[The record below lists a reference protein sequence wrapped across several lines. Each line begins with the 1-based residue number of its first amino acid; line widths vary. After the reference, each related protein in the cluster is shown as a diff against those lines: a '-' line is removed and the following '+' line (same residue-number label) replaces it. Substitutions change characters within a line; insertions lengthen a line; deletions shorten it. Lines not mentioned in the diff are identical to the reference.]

1 MDNLSPKDR
10 GLLRI
15 TLPAVLDRASR
26 TEGLQGAEPFLADW
40 QFLIQWSRDL
50 SFCSSSMIPPSLRN
64 AVSSPLSVC
73 ASFLGAVVFQGLS
86 SAHGF
91 VANKAPGTPVSYYGE
106 IRPIFQ
112 ANCQGCHQPAKLKG
126 GYSMTDFQKLLAGG
140 EKDGVAIV
148 PGDVSK
154 GSLLEQITPQN
165 GAAEMPKNKPPLAE
179 HEIALIRRWIT
190 EGAKDDT
197 PADAKRHYDAEHP
210 PRYEHLP
217 VVSSIDYSPDGS
229 LLAVAGFHE
238 VLLHQA
244 DGKGL
249 KARLVGLS
257 ERIQSVRF
265 SPDGKWLAAAGGDPA
280 RLGEVQVWE
289 VASNS
294 LKVSVPAGWDTLYG
308 ISWSPDSKLVAFGCA
323 DNTVRAIEAQTGKQV
338 FQMGSHN
345 DWVLDTAFSE
355 KGDHIVS
362 VGRDMTAKLSEL
374 AGERFVDNITSITP
388 GALRGGMHAV
398 ERHPSSDSIVVGG
411 ADGAPQLFR
420 IFRTTARKIGD
431 NANLLK
437 KYPEMNGR
445 IFSTRFSKQGD
456 FFVAGSALDG
466 RGEVAVFS
474 TEGSLSV
481 PPEIAAI
488 SAKPVRDQ
496 SPEEKEKLKGFE
508 ANVGKQLFSLKLD
521 KSPVYAVA
529 FQPDGA
535 AVAVGGG
542 DGKIRVL
549 DSRTGASRAEFD
561 SVPLSGQ
568 SNKSVSKAAKGG
580 LRLQQRPVE
589 GAEVLPQGRKLLSI
603 EVLPSKVEIS
613 RRNDYVQLLIS
624 AKYEGGESADITRSA
639 KVELSAPVA
648 DVTSTGQLHPKA
660 DGTSEV
666 RVSFGGLTQSVPV
679 LVSGAQAAFESD
691 FVRDVNPVMT
701 KLGCNQG
708 TCHGAKD
715 GKAGFKLS
723 LRGYDPEYDLRSLTD
738 DMASRRVTIAS
749 PDDSLMLLK
758 AVAEVPHE
766 GGRRMLTDEK
776 YYHILREW
784 IAGGAALKKDAP
796 RVTRIELFPKNPV
809 VQRTGSRQQLRVV
822 AYYADGASRDVS
834 NEAFVESGNTD
845 VSTVDASGLI
855 TTLRRGE
862 APMLAR
868 YEGNYAATTVT
879 VMGDRS
885 GFEWKPP
892 VTWGRIDELVAAK
905 WQRMQI
911 EPSGLSND
919 GEFLRRVYLDLTGL
933 PPSAEK
939 LRAFVADTRET
950 RIKREEV
957 IDALVGSPDFVEHWT
972 NKWSDLLQVNSKFL
986 GKEGAEGF
994 RAWIRSNIEKNT
1006 PYDQFARA
1014 ILTASG
1020 SNKDNPPASY
1030 WKILRQPAEAMENT
1044 THLFLATRFNCNKCH
1059 DHPFERWTQDQYYQT
1074 AAYFA
1079 QVSLVE
1085 DPASGGRK
1093 LGGTAVEGAKPLFEI
1108 VKENP
1113 AGQIKHD
1120 RTSKVTPPEFP
1131 YPAKVEVSEKSTRR
1145 EQLAHWMTAGDNR
1158 YFASSYVNRIWG
1170 YLLGRGIIEPLDD
1183 IRAGNPPS
1191 NPELL
1196 EKLTQDFVRGGF
1208 NTQEIFRA
1216 ICKSRTYQLSVS
1228 TNKWN
1233 EDDTVNYS
1241 HAVARRL
1248 SAETLFDSVFA
1259 VTGSQPALPGGG
1271 GIKRAAQMVDSSS
1284 EGAGGFLAT
1293 LGKPSREST
1302 CECERSS
1309 DLRLGSVMALLSG
1322 ATVSGAIQD
1331 PKNELAKL
1339 VLREKDDAKLVN
1351 ELFQRVLSREATPKE
1366 QEATKNVM
1374 SQIETD
1380 HKAVIAAWEAK
1391 EKEQAP
1397 LIAKM
1402 EKDRL
1407 DSIASAKAALERYE
1421 LETKSLREE
1430 RESFRKEREARAG
1443 VALKGW
1449 EAGLA
1454 ERLAGWAAIRQPEKE
1469 PVQWSLLTPQSVSAA
1484 GQVKLEIQKD
1494 GSVISSGAQTRG
1506 DYNIIFTA
1514 PLKGVTGFLL
1524 EVLPDPSFPTYG
1536 PGRSKDGNFILSE
1549 VAVKYTDAAKPAGE
1563 KVAVFSKAWAS
1574 HEQPKFPVASAIDG
1588 KEDDGQNGWAIA
1600 GGAGRRQVA
1609 AFQFK
1614 EVLNT
1619 ESPQKVTLRLAQ
1631 KSADGLLIGRFR
1643 VYVTTATDP
1652 LHEGVPSAVTE
1663 ALAKPPAERTPAQI
1677 AFLTEYIRS
1686 VNPEYWRLHREATD
1700 SKVALAPDPRH
1711 IEMKTNLEKVSVPI
1725 RLDPV
1730 LVQLRIDAESSKR
1743 QISDKRLTVVQD
1755 LTWALINNPA
1765 FLFNR

>member
-1 MDNLSPKDR
+1 MIPSS
-10 GLLRI
+10 LRSFKSGASS
-15 TLPAVLDRASR
+15 LVAFGAVLCV
-26 TEGLQGAEPFLADW
+26 GLHSGY
-40 QFLIQWSRDL
+40 
-50 SFCSSSMIPPSLRN
+50 
-64 AVSSPLSVC
+64 
-73 ASFLGAVVFQGLS
+73 
-86 SAHGF
+86 GF
-91 VANKAPGTPVSYYGE
+91 VANKAPGAPVSYYQDV
-106 IRPIFQ
+106 RPIFQ

-126 GYSMTDFQKLLAGG
+126 GYTMTDFQKLLAGG

-148 PGDVSK
+148 PGDPSK

-165 GAAEMPKNKPPLAE
+165 GSAEMPKNKPPLAE

-197 PADAKRHYDAEHP
+197 PADAKRHFDAAHP
-210 PRYEHLP
+210 PEYERLP
-217 VVSSIDYSPDGS
+217 VVSSIDYSPDGT

-244 DGKGL
+244 DGKAL

-289 VASNS
+289 VASQK
-294 LKVSVPAGWDTLYG
+294 LKVSVPTGWDTLYG
-308 ISWSPDSKLVAFGCA
+308 VSWSPDSKLVAFGCA
-323 DNTVRAIEAQTGKQV
+323 DNTVRAIEAETGKQV

-345 DWVLDTAFSE
+345 DWVLDTAFSQ
-355 KGDHIVS
+355 KGDHVIS

-388 GALRGGMHAV
+388 GALRGGMNAV
-398 ERHPSSDSIVVGG
+398 ERHPGSDSIVVGG
-411 ADGAPQLFR
+411 SDGAPQLFR

-437 KYPEMNGR
+437 KYPEMSGR
-445 IFSTRFSKQGD
+445 IFSARFSRKGD
-456 FFVAGSALDG
+456 LFVAGSALDG

-474 TEGSLSV
+474 TDGSLAV
-481 PPEIAAI
+481 PPEISAI
-488 SAKPVRDQ
+488 SAKPVREQ
-496 SPEEKEKLKGFE
+496 SAEEKEKLKAFE
-508 ANVGKQLFSLKLD
+508 ANVGRQLFSVKLE

-529 FQPDGA
+529 FHPEA
-535 AVAVGGG
+535 HSVAVAGG

-549 DSRTGASRAEFD
+549 DSRNGSALSEFD
-561 SVPLSGQ
+561 AAPLNAGGKSASGGSQ
-568 SNKSVSKAAKGG
+568 ATKGG
-580 LRLQQRPVE
+580 IRLQQKPLE
-589 GAEVLPQGRKLLSI
+589 GQEVLPQGRKLVSI
-603 EVLPSKVEIS
+603 EVLPSKVEIQ
-613 RRNDYVQLLIS
+613 RRNDYVQLLVT
-624 AKYEGGESADITRSA
+624 AKYEGGESVDITRSA
-639 KVELSAPVA
+639 KIELSAPV
-648 DVTSTGQLHPKA
+648 VELTPTGQIHPKA
-660 DGTSEV
+660 NGMSEA
-666 RVSFGGLTQSVPV
+666 RVSFGGILQAVPV
-679 LVSGAQAAFESD
+679 VVSGADKPFESD

-708 TCHGAKD
+708 TCHGSKD

-738 DMASRRVTIAS
+738 DMASRRVNVAS

-758 AVAEVPHE
+758 AIAEVPHE
-766 GGRRMLTDEK
+766 GGRRMFPDEK
-776 YYHILREW
+776 YYHILRDW
-784 IAGGAALKKDAP
+784 ISGGSALKKDSGKA
-796 RVTRIELFPKNPV
+796 VRIELYPQNPV
-809 VQRTGSRQQLRVV
+809 VQQVGSRQQLRVV
-822 AYYADGASRDVS
+822 AFYADGVSRDVS
-834 NEAFVESGNTD
+834 NEAFIESGNTD
-845 VSTVDASGLI
+845 VSTVDAAGLV

-868 YEGNYAATTVT
+868 YEGNYAATTLT

-885 GFEWKPP
+885 GFQWKEP
-892 VTWGRIDELVAAK
+892 VTWSRIDELVAAK
-905 WQRMQI
+905 WKRMQI
-911 EPSGLSND
+911 EPSGLSTD

-939 LRAFVADTRET
+939 LRAFMADSRET
-950 RIKREEV
+950 RLKRDEV
-957 IDALVGSPDFVEHWT
+957 VDALVGSPEFVEHWT

-1006 PYDQFARA
+1006 PYDQFARS
-1014 ILTASG
+1014 IITATG

-1030 WKILRQPAEAMENT
+1030 WKILRQPAETMENT

-1079 QVSLVE
+1079 QVSLSE
-1085 DPASGGRK
+1085 DPSSNGRK

-1120 RTSKVTPPEFP
+1120 RTSKVTQPEFP
-1131 YPAKVEVSEKSTRR
+1131 YPAKFEAPQKSTRR
-1145 EQLAHWMTAGDNR
+1145 EQLALWMTAADNR

-1196 EKLTQDFVRGGF
+1196 DKLTQDFVKGGF
-1208 NTQEIFRA
+1208 NTQDVFRA

-1259 VTGSQPALPGGG
+1259 VTGSQPSLPGGG
-1271 GIKRAAQMVDSSS
+1271 GIKRAAQMVDSTS

-1293 LGKPSREST
+1293 LGKPAREST

-1339 VLREKDDAKLVN
+1339 VSREKDDAKLVN
-1351 ELFQRVLSREATPKE
+1351 ELFQRVLSRNATPNE
-1366 QEATKNVM
+1366 QEATKKVM
-1374 SQIETD
+1374 AQVDAD

-1397 LIAKM
+1397 VIAKM
-1402 EKDRL
+1402 EKERTE
-1407 DSIASAKAALERYE
+1407 SIAAAKAALDRYE

-1430 RESFRKEREARAG
+1430 REAVRKEREARAAL
-1443 VALKGW
+1443 ALKGW
-1449 EAGLA
+1449 DAGLP
-1454 ERLAGWAAIRQPEKE
+1454 ERLAGWSALKKPEAD
-1469 PVQWSLLTPQSVSAA
+1469 PVQWTLLTAQTATA
-1484 GQVKLEIQKD
+1484 TGQVKLEVQKD
-1494 GSVISSGAQTRG
+1494 GTVVSSGGQNRT
-1506 DYNIIFTA
+1506 DYTLSFTA
-1514 PLKGVTGFLL
+1514 PMKGVTGFLL
-1524 EVLPDPSFPTYG
+1524 EVLPDPASPAYG
-1536 PGRSKDGNFILSE
+1536 PGRSKDGNFILNE
-1549 VAVKYTDAAKPAGE
+1549 VALKYADVAKPAGD
-1563 KVAVFSKAWAS
+1563 KVLQFSKAWAS
-1574 HEQPKFPVASAIDG
+1574 HEQPKFQVAAAIDG
-1588 KEDDGQNGWAIA
+1588 KEDDAQNGWAVA
-1600 GGAGRRQVA
+1600 GGTGRRQVA
-1609 AFQFK
+1609 AFQLK
-1614 EVLNT
+1614 EVPT
-1619 ESPQKVTLRLAQ
+1619 AEGPQKVTLRLAQ
-1631 KSADGLLIGRFR
+1631 KSNDGFLIARFR
-1643 VYVTTATDP
+1643 VYFTTAADP
-1652 LHEGVPSAVTE
+1652 LHEGVPVAVT
-1663 ALAKPPAERTPAQI
+1663 AAAAKPATGRSPAETAL
-1677 AFLTEYIRS
+1677 LTEFIRS
-1686 VNPEYWRLHREATD
+1686 VSPEYWRLHRELGDA
-1700 SKVALAPDPRH
+1700 KVALAPDARH
-1711 IEMKTNLEKVSVPI
+1711 TEMKTNLEKASAPI

-1743 QISDKRLTVVQD
+1743 QIADKRLTVVQD

>member
-1 MDNLSPKDR
+1 MNPAKLR
-10 GLLRI
+10 GSATNFLPGPV
-15 TLPAVLDRASR
+15 LPAALLLLGMASS
-26 TEGLQGAEPFLADW
+26 Q
-40 QFLIQWSRDL
+40 
-50 SFCSSSMIPPSLRN
+50 
-64 AVSSPLSVC
+64 
-73 ASFLGAVVFQGLS
+73 
-86 SAHGF
+86 GF

-106 IRPIFQ
+106 VRPIFQ

-140 EKDGVAIV
+140 EKDGVAVV

-179 HEIALIRRWIT
+179 HEIELIRRWII

-197 PADAKRHYDAEHP
+197 PADAKRHFDAAHP

-217 VVSSIDYSPDGS
+217 VVSSVDYSPDGS

-244 DGKGL
+244 DGKAL
-249 KARLVGLS
+249 KGRLVGLS

-265 SPDGKWLAAAGGDPA
+265 SPDGKWLAAACGDPA
-280 RLGEVQVWE
+280 RLGEIQVWE
-289 VASNS
+289 VATRT
-294 LKVSVPAGWDTLYG
+294 LKVSVPSGWDTLYG
-308 ISWSPDSKLVAFGCA
+308 VSWSPDSKLVAFGCA

-355 KGDHIVS
+355 KGDHVIS

-437 KYPEMNGR
+437 KFPEMNGR
-445 IFSTRFSKQGD
+445 IFATRFSKKGD

-474 TEGSLSV
+474 TDGSLSV
-481 PPEIAAI
+481 PPAI
-488 SAKPVRDQ
+488 SAINAKPAREQ
-496 SPEEKEKLKGFE
+496 STEEKEKLKEFE
-508 ANVGKQLFSLKLD
+508 ANVGKQMFSVKLE

-529 FQPDGA
+529 FHPDGA
-535 AVAVGGG
+535 AVAVAGG

-549 DSRTGASRAEFD
+549 DSRTGATRAEFD
-561 SVPLSGQ
+561 SVPLSGAGADLGAR
-568 SNKSVSKAAKGG
+568 VRKGG
-580 LRLQQRPVE
+580 LRLQQKPAE
-589 GAEVLPQGRKLLSI
+589 GAEVLPQGRKLISI
-603 EVLPSKVEIS
+603 EVVPSKVELR

-624 AKYEGGESADITRSA
+624 AKYESGESADITRSA
-639 KVELSAPVA
+639 RLEVSAPVA
-648 DVTSTGQLHPKA
+648 DLTPTGQLHPKA
-660 DGTSEV
+660 DGSSEL
-666 RVSFGGLTQSVPV
+666 RVSFAGMTQTIPV
-679 LVSGAQAAFESD
+679 VVSGALGVFESD

-766 GGRRMLTDEK
+766 GGRRMHADEK

-784 IAGGAALKKDAP
+784 IAGGAVLKKDSLKVA
-796 RVTRIELFPKNPV
+796 RIELFPKNPV
-809 VQRTGSRQQLRVV
+809 LQQIGSRQQLRVV
-822 AYYADGASRDVS
+822 AYFADGAVRDVS

-845 VSTVDASGLI
+845 VSTVDASGLV

-885 GFEWKPP
+885 GFQWKEP
-892 VTWGRIDELVAAK
+892 VAWGRIDELVAAK
-905 WQRMQI
+905 WRRMQI
-911 EPSGLSND
+911 EPSGLSTD
-919 GEFLRRVYLDLTGL
+919 GEFLRRVFLDLTGL
-933 PPSAEK
+933 PPSTEK
-939 LRAFVADTRET
+939 LRAFIADPRDP
-950 RIKREEV
+950 RVKRDEV

-972 NKWSDLLQVNSKFL
+972 NKWSDLLQVNAKFL

-1014 ILTASG
+1014 IVTASG

-1030 WKILRQPAEAMENT
+1030 WKILRQPAETMENT

-1079 QVSLVE
+1079 QVSLAE
-1085 DPASGGRK
+1085 DPASNGRK

-1113 AGQIKHD
+1113 GGQIKHD
-1120 RTSKVTPPEFP
+1120 RTAKVTPPEFP
-1131 YPAKVEVSEKSTRR
+1131 YPATYEAGEKTTRR
-1145 EQLAHWMTAGDNR
+1145 EQLAQWMTAADNR

-1196 EKLTQDFVRGGF
+1196 EKLTQDFVKGGF
-1208 NTQEIFRA
+1208 NTREVFRA

-1228 TNKWN
+1228 TNQWN
-1233 EDDTVNYS
+1233 EDDSVNYS

-1259 VTGSQPALPGGG
+1259 VTGSQPALPGGT

-1293 LGKPSREST
+1293 LGKPAREST

-1331 PKNELAKL
+1331 PKNELVKL
-1339 VLREKDDAKLVN
+1339 VGREKDDAKLVN

-1366 QEATKNVM
+1366 QEATRQVM
-1374 SQIETD
+1374 VQVEAD
-1380 HKAVIAAWEAK
+1380 HKAVVTAWEAK

-1397 LIAKM
+1397 VIAKM
-1402 EKDRL
+1402 EKERNDAI
-1407 DSIASAKAALERYE
+1407 SAAKAALERYE
-1421 LETKSLREE
+1421 LETKNLREE
-1430 RESFRKEREARAG
+1430 REAVRKEREARAAL
-1443 VALKGW
+1443 ALKGW
-1449 EAGLA
+1449 DAGLA
-1454 ERLAGWAAIRQPEKE
+1454 ERLAGWTSLKQPAKD
-1469 PVQWSLLTPQSVSAA
+1469 PVQWALLTPERATGV

-1494 GSVISSGAQTRG
+1494 GSVVSSGAQTRG
-1506 DYNIIFTA
+1506 DYTITFTA
-1514 PLKGVTGFLL
+1514 PLKGITGFLL
-1524 EVLPDPSFPTYG
+1524 EVLPDPSAPVYG

-1549 VAVKYTDAAKPAGE
+1549 VALKYTDAAKPAGE
-1563 KVAVFSKAWAS
+1563 KAVALAKAWAS
-1574 HEQPKFPVASAIDG
+1574 HEQAKFPAVAAIDG
-1588 KEDDGQNGWAIA
+1588 KEDDAQNGWAV
-1600 GGAGRRQVA
+1600 GGGTGRRQVA
-1609 AFQFK
+1609 AFQFR
-1614 EVLNT
+1614 EVLNVDAA
-1619 ESPQKVTLRLAQ
+1619 QKITLRLAQ

-1643 VYVTTATDP
+1643 VYFTTAADP
-1652 LHEGVPSAVTE
+1652 LHEGVPSAVTQT
-1663 ALAKPPAERTPAQI
+1663 LAKAVAERTPAES
-1677 AFLTEYIRS
+1677 AFLTEFIRHM
-1686 VNPEYWRLHREATD
+1686 NPEYWRLHRETMEA
-1700 SKVALAPDPRH
+1700 KVALAPDPRH
-1711 IEMKTNLEKVSVPI
+1711 TEMKTNLEKASAPI
-1725 RLDPV
+1725 RLDAV

-1743 QISDKRLTVVQD
+1743 QISEKRLTVVQD

>member
-1 MDNLSPKDR
+1 MIPSSFRPSLPRLLSVFSTFL
-10 GLLRI
+10 GTALCF
-15 TLPAVLDRASR
+15 
-26 TEGLQGAEPFLADW
+26 GLQ
-40 QFLIQWSRDL
+40 S
-50 SFCSSSMIPPSLRN
+50 
-64 AVSSPLSVC
+64 
-73 ASFLGAVVFQGLS
+73 AS
-86 SAHGF
+86 GF
-91 VANKAPGTPVSYYGE
+91 VANRAPGAPVSYYGDV
-106 IRPIFQ
+106 RPLLQ

-126 GYSMTDFQKLLAGG
+126 GYTMTDFQKLLAGG

-148 PGDVSK
+148 PGDPAK
-154 GSLLEQITPQN
+154 GSLLEQITPHN
-165 GAAEMPKNKPPLAE
+165 GSAEMPKNKPPLAE
-179 HEIALIRRWIT
+179 HEIALIRRWIA

-197 PADAKRHYDAEHP
+197 PADAKRHFDAAHP
-210 PRYEHLP
+210 PQYERLP

-265 SPDGKWLAAAGGDPA
+265 SPDGKWLAVAAGDPA

-289 VASNS
+289 VATQK
-294 LKVSVPAGWDTLYG
+294 LKVSVPTGWDTLYG
-308 ISWSPDSKLVAFGCA
+308 ASWSPDSKLVAFGCA

-355 KGDHIVS
+355 KGDHVVS

-388 GALRGGMHAV
+388 GALRGGMNAV
-398 ERHPSSDSIVVGG
+398 ERHPSSDSILVGG

-437 KYPEMNGR
+437 KYPEMHGR
-445 IFSTRFSKQGD
+445 IFSTRFSGKGD
-456 FFVAGSALDG
+456 LFVAGSALDG
-466 RGEVAVFS
+466 AGEVAVFS

-481 PPEIAAI
+481 PPDIAAI
-488 SAKPVRDQ
+488 NAKAVRDHT
-496 SPEEKEKLKGFE
+496 PAEKEKLKAFE
-508 ANVGKQLFSLKLD
+508 ATGGKQIFSVKFD
-521 KSPVYAVA
+521 KTPVYAVA

-535 AVAVGGG
+535 SVAVAGG

-549 DSRTGASRAEFD
+549 DARSGAVRVEFD
-561 SVPLSGQ
+561 SVPLSVTPAASGAT
-568 SNKSVSKAAKGG
+568 KVAKGG
-580 LRLQQRPVE
+580 IRLQQKPVE
-589 GAEVLPQGRKLLSI
+589 GVDVLPQGRKLLSI
-603 EVLPSKVEIS
+603 EVQPSKVEIR

-624 AKYEGGESADITRSA
+624 AKYEGGDTADITRSA
-639 KVELSAPVA
+639 KVELAAPIA
-648 DVTSTGQLHPKA
+648 ELTAAGQLHPKV
-660 DGTSEV
+660 DGSSEV
-666 RVSFGGLTQSVPV
+666 RISFGGLTQAVPV
-679 LVSGAQAAFESD
+679 VVSGAKGAFESD

-738 DMASRRVTIAS
+738 DMASRRVTVAS

-758 AVAEVPHE
+758 AIAEVPHE
-766 GGRRMLTDEK
+766 GGRRMLPDEK

-784 IAGGAALKKDAP
+784 IAGGSKLKMEAS
-796 RVTRIELFPKNPV
+796 RVVRIELFPKNPV
-809 VQRTGSRQQLRVV
+809 VQQIGSRQQLRVV
-822 AYYADGASRDVS
+822 AFYADGGSRDVS
-834 NEAFVESGNTD
+834 NEALVESGNTD
-845 VSTVDASGLI
+845 VSTVDGSGLI

-862 APMLAR
+862 SPMLAR

-885 GFEWKPP
+885 GFQWKEP
-892 VTWGRIDELVAAK
+892 VTRGRIDELVAAK
-905 WQRMQI
+905 WKRMQI
-911 EPSGLSND
+911 EPSGLSSD
-919 GEFLRRVYLDLTGL
+919 GEFLRRVSLDLTGL

-939 LRAFVADTRET
+939 LRAFLADPRET
-950 RIKREEV
+950 HLKRDEV
-957 IDALVGSPDFVEHWT
+957 IDALVGSVDFIEHWT

-1006 PYDQFARA
+1006 PYDQFARE

-1030 WKILRQPAEAMENT
+1030 WKILRQPAETMENT

-1079 QVSLVE
+1079 QVSFAE
-1085 DPASGGRK
+1085 DPASNGRK
-1093 LGGTAVEGAKPLFEI
+1093 LGGTAVEGAKPLYEI

-1120 RTSKVTPPEFP
+1120 RTSKVTEPEFP
-1131 YPAKVEVSEKSTRR
+1131 YPAKFVAAEKTSRR
-1145 EQLAHWMTAGDNR
+1145 EQLAQWMTAADNR

-1196 EKLTQDFVRGGF
+1196 EKLTQDFVQGGF
-1208 NTQEIFRA
+1208 NTQEVFRA

-1233 EDDTVNYS
+1233 ADDTVNYS

-1259 VTGSQPALPGGG
+1259 VTGSQPVLPGGG
-1271 GIKRAAQMVDSSS
+1271 GLKRAAQMVDSSS

-1293 LGKPSREST
+1293 LGKPAREST

-1339 VLREKDDAKLVN
+1339 VLKEKDDSTLVN
-1351 ELFQRVLSREATPKE
+1351 ELFLRVLSREATSRE
-1366 QEATKNVM
+1366 QEATQKVM
-1374 SQIETD
+1374 GQVEVD
-1380 HKAVIAAWEAK
+1380 HKAVLTSWEAK

-1397 LIAKM
+1397 VIAKM
-1402 EKDRL
+1402 EKERL
-1407 DSIASAKAALERYE
+1407 DAIAAAKAALDRYE
-1421 LETKSLREE
+1421 LETKFFREE
-1430 RESFRKEREARAG
+1430 REAVRKEREARAALG
-1443 VALKGW
+1443 LKGW
-1449 EAGLA
+1449 DAA
-1454 ERLAGWAAIRQPEKE
+1454 VPERLAGWVSAKQPAAD
-1469 PVQWSLLTPQSVSAA
+1469 PVQWALLTAQSATAA
-1484 GQVKLEIQKD
+1484 GQVKLEVQKD
-1494 GSVISSGAQTRG
+1494 GTVVSSGAQTKG
-1506 DYNIIFTA
+1506 DYTLTFTT
-1514 PLKGVTGFLL
+1514 PLKGVTGVLL
-1524 EVLPDPSFPTYG
+1524 EVLPDPASPMYG
-1536 PGRSKDGNFILSE
+1536 PGRAKDGNFILSE
-1549 VAVKYTDAAKPAGE
+1549 IALKYADAVKPAGE
-1563 KVAVFSKAWAS
+1563 KTVALAKAWAS

-1588 KEDDGQNGWAIA
+1588 KEDDAQNGWAVA
-1600 GGAGRRQVA
+1600 GGTGRRQVA

-1614 EVLNT
+1614 EALNA

-1631 KSADGLLIGRFR
+1631 KSSDGFLIGRFR
-1643 VYVTTATDP
+1643 VYFTTAADP
-1652 LHEGVPSAVTE
+1652 LHEGVPAAIT
-1663 ALAKPPAERTPAQI
+1663 AAAAKPVAERAPAET
-1677 AFLTEYIRS
+1677 AFLADYIRS
-1686 VNPEYWRLHREATD
+1686 LTPEYWRLHREAAD
-1700 SKVALAPDPRH
+1700 AKVALAPDPRH
-1711 IEMKTNLEKVSVPI
+1711 TEMKTALEKVSAPI
-1725 RLDPV
+1725 KLDPI
-1730 LVQLRIDAESSKR
+1730 LVQLRIDAEASKR
-1743 QISDKRLTVVQD
+1743 QITDKRLTVVQD
-1755 LTWALINNPA
+1755 LAWALINNPA

>member
-1 MDNLSPKDR
+1 
-10 GLLRI
+10 
-15 TLPAVLDRASR
+15 
-26 TEGLQGAEPFLADW
+26 
-40 QFLIQWSRDL
+40 
-50 SFCSSSMIPPSLRN
+50 MIPPNLRPSEL
-64 AVSSPLSVC
+64 SSVRAFSTV
-73 ASFLGAVVFQGLS
+73 LGAALCLGLH
-86 SAHGF
+86 SASGF

-106 IRPIFQ
+106 VRPLLQ

-148 PGDVSK
+148 PGDPAK

-179 HEIALIRRWIT
+179 HEIALIRRWIA

-197 PADAKRHYDAEHP
+197 PADAKRHFDAAHP
-210 PRYEHLP
+210 PQYERLP

-238 VLLHQA
+238 VLLHQS

-249 KARLVGLS
+249 KARLIGLS

-265 SPDGKWLAAAGGDPA
+265 SPDGKWLAVAAGDPA

-289 VASNS
+289 VASGK
-294 LKVSVPAGWDTLYG
+294 LKVSVPTGWDTLYG
-308 ISWSPDSKLVAFGCA
+308 ASWSPDSKLVAFGCA
-323 DNTVRAIEAQTGKQV
+323 DNTVRAIEAETGKQV

-355 KGDHIVS
+355 KGDHVVS

-388 GALRGGMHAV
+388 GALRGGMNAV
-398 ERHPSSDSIVVGG
+398 ERHPSSDSILVGG

-445 IFSTRFSKQGD
+445 IFSARFSRKGD
-456 FFVAGSALDG
+456 MFVAGSALDG

-481 PPEIAAI
+481 PADIAAI
-488 SAKPVRDQ
+488 NAKALRDQ
-496 SPEEKEKLKGFE
+496 TPEDKGKLKAFE
-508 ANVGKQLFSLKLD
+508 AKGGKRFFSVKFE
-521 KSPVYAVA
+521 KTPVYTVA

-535 AVAVGGG
+535 SVAVAGG

-549 DSRTGASRAEFD
+549 DSLTGAVRSEFD
-561 SVPLSGQ
+561 AVPLSGKQ
-568 SNKSVSKAAKGG
+568 GTGASTQAKGG
-580 LRLQQRPVE
+580 IRLQQKPVE
-589 GAEVLPQGRKLLSI
+589 GSEILPQGRKLLSI
-603 EVLPSKVEIS
+603 EVLPSKVEIR
-613 RRNDYVQLLIS
+613 RRNDYVQLLIT
-624 AKYEGGESADITRSA
+624 AKYDGGEAADITRSA
-639 KVELSAPVA
+639 KVELASPIAELTP
-648 DVTSTGQLHPKA
+648 SGQLHPKA
-660 DGTSEV
+660 DGASEV

-679 LVSGAQAAFESD
+679 NISGAQGVFESD

-738 DMASRRVTIAS
+738 DMASRRVTVAS

-766 GGRRMLTDEK
+766 GGRRMLPDEK

-784 IAGGAALKKDAP
+784 IANGAALKMDAA
-796 RVTRIELFPKNPV
+796 RVVRIELFPKNPV
-809 VQRTGSRQQLRVV
+809 VQQIGSRQQLRVV
-822 AYYADGASRDVS
+822 AFYADGSSRDVS
-834 NEAFVESGNTD
+834 NEAFVDSGNTD

-862 APMLAR
+862 SPMLAR

-885 GFEWKPP
+885 GFQWKEP
-892 VTWGRIDELVAAK
+892 VTRGRIDELVAAK

-911 EPSGLSND
+911 EPSGLSTD
-919 GEFLRRVYLDLTGL
+919 GEFLRRVFLDLTGL

-939 LRAFVADTRET
+939 LRSFLADPRET
-950 RIKREEV
+950 HLKRDEV
-957 IDALVGSPDFVEHWT
+957 IDSLVGSVDFVEHWT

-994 RAWIRSNIEKNT
+994 RAWIRSHLEKNT
-1006 PYDQFARA
+1006 PYDQFVRA

-1020 SNKDNPPASY
+1020 SNKENPAASY
-1030 WKILRQPAEAMENT
+1030 WKILRQPAETMENT

-1079 QVSLVE
+1079 QVSFAE
-1085 DPASGGRK
+1085 DPASNGRK
-1093 LGGTAVEGAKPLFEI
+1093 LGGTAVEGAKPLYEI

-1113 AGQIKHD
+1113 SGEIKHD

-1131 YPAKVEVSEKSTRR
+1131 YPAKFVAAEKTSRR
-1145 EQLAHWMTAGDNR
+1145 EQLSQWMTAPDNR

-1196 EKLTQDFVRGGF
+1196 EKLTQDFVQGGF
-1208 NTQEIFRA
+1208 NTQEVFRA
-1216 ICKSRTYQLSVS
+1216 ICKSRTYQLSVA

-1259 VTGSQPALPGGG
+1259 VTGSQPVLPGGG
-1271 GIKRAAQMVDSSS
+1271 ALKRAAQMVDSSS

-1293 LGKPSREST
+1293 LGKPAREST

-1339 VLREKDDAKLVN
+1339 VLKEKDDSKLVN
-1351 ELFQRVLSREATPKE
+1351 ELFLRVLSREATTKE
-1366 QEATKNVM
+1366 QAATQKVM
-1374 SQIETD
+1374 GQVDND
-1380 HKAVIAAWEAK
+1380 HRAVLASWEAK

-1397 LIAKM
+1397 VIARM
-1402 EKDRL
+1402 EKERTDA
-1407 DSIASAKAALERYE
+1407 ITAAKAALDRYE
-1421 LETKSLREE
+1421 SETKFLREE
-1430 RESFRKEREARAG
+1430 REAVRKEREARAALG
-1443 VALKGW
+1443 LKGW
-1449 EAGLA
+1449 EASLP
-1454 ERLAGWAAIRQPEKE
+1454 ERLAGWTAAKQPANE
-1469 PVQWSLLTPQSVSAA
+1469 PVQWSLLTAQSATAA
-1484 GQVKLEIQKD
+1484 GQVKLEVQKD
-1494 GSVISSGAQTRG
+1494 GTVVSSGAQTKG
-1506 DYNIIFTA
+1506 DYTLTFTTQV
-1514 PLKGVTGFLL
+1514 KGVTGLLL
-1524 EVLPDPSFPTYG
+1524 EVLPDPASPMYG

-1549 VAVKYTDAAKPAGE
+1549 VALKYADAAKPVGDKTAPLI
-1563 KVAVFSKAWAS
+1563 KAWAS
-1574 HEQPKFPVASAIDG
+1574 HEQAKFPVASAIDG
-1588 KEDDGQNGWAIA
+1588 KEDDAQNGWAVA
-1600 GGAGRRQVA
+1600 GGTGRRQVA

-1614 EVLNT
+1614 EALNA
-1619 ESPQKVTLRLAQ
+1619 EGAQKVTLRLAQ
-1631 KSADGLLIGRFR
+1631 KSADGLLLGRFR
-1643 VYVTTATDP
+1643 VYFTTASDP
-1652 LHEGVPSAVTE
+1652 LHEGVPAAVT
-1663 ALAKPPAERTPAQI
+1663 AAVAKPVAERTPSEA
-1677 AFLTEYIRS
+1677 AFLADFMRS
-1686 VNPEYWRLHREATD
+1686 MDREYWRLHRETAE

-1711 IEMKTNLEKVSVPI
+1711 TELKTGLEKVSAPI
-1725 RLDPV
+1725 RLDPS
-1730 LVQLRIDAESSKR
+1730 LVQLRIDAEASKR